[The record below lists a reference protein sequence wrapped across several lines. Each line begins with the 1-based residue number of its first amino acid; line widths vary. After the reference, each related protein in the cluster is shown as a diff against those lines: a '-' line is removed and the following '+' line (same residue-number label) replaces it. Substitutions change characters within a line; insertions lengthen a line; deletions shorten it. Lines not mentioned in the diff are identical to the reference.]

1 MTKANKPGS
10 HKPGSNNTKATG
22 AKKTGAGA
30 SHPPGGTTQ
39 STKPGSES
47 VPATTIQSEV
57 TKGKQDQSVKSR
69 KPGVGGTAVP
79 GSKATQPK
87 EITTTSPTQQQA
99 ESYNREMR
107 RRMQHMGMGPYG
119 DSPADTVRGR
129 REKRIEKRK
138 QRQEEVKKT
147 VVTKG
152 PSTNIRLGRRNT
164 IFLVTMFG
172 ILLLIIIL
180 AIIIRRP
187 F

>member
-10 HKPGSNNTKATG
+10 HKPGSDNTKATG

-30 SHPPGGTTQ
+30 SSLPGGTTQ
-39 STKPGSES
+39 SAKPRSES
-47 VPATTIQSEV
+47 APAIIVESDA
-57 TKGKQDQSVKSR
+57 TKGKQDMKSR
-69 KPGVGGTAVP
+69 KPAVGGTAVP
-79 GSKATQPK
+79 GAKSTQPK
-87 EITTTSPTQQQA
+87 ETSTTSPTQQQT
-99 ESYNREMR
+99 ENYNREMR

-129 REKRIEKRK
+129 KQKRLEKRK
-138 QRQEEVKKT
+138 KQQEEVKKT

-152 PSTNIRLGRRNT
+152 PSRNIKLGRRNT
-164 IFLVTMFG
+164 IFLLTIVG

-180 AIIIRRP
+180 AIIIRHP

>member
-10 HKPGSNNTKATG
+10 HKPGSNNTKAAG

-30 SHPPGGTTQ
+30 SRPPGGTTP
-39 STKPGSES
+39 STKSKSES
-47 VPATTIQSEV
+47 APAITIQSDT
-57 TKGKQDQSVKSR
+57 TKDKQDQSVKSR
-69 KPGVGGTAVP
+69 KPAVGGTAVP

-87 EITTTSPTQQQA
+87 EISTTSPAQQQA

-119 DSPADTVRGR
+119 DNPAETVRGR
-129 REKRIEKRK
+129 RQKRLEKRK

-164 IFLVTMFG
+164 IFLVTMAG
-172 ILLLIIIL
+172 ILLLVIIL
-180 AIIIRRP
+180 AIIIRHP